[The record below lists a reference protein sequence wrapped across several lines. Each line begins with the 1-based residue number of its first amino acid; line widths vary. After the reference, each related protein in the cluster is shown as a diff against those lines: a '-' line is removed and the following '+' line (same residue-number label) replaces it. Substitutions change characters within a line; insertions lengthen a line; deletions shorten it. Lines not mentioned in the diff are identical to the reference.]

1 MAQQYK
7 IDKVQDLKKY
17 FEDNPNY
24 IFTDYRGLNVESI
37 TDIRKNLA
45 KSGAKYVVIKNNF
58 IDLIAK
64 ERGID
69 DLKDNTVGPTAVAF
83 VSEDGVPEVAKY
95 LVNFTKESTLKVKGG
110 WVDGSL
116 LDAKG
121 VEALSKLP
129 SKAQLIAMMMSTM
142 QAPIQN
148 LAAASNDVITRFVRT
163 LNAIAD
169 KKKEA

>member
-64 ERGID
+64 DKGIG

-83 VSEDGVPEVAKY
+83 TSADGVSEVAKY

-148 LAAASNDVITRFVRT
+148 FAAASNDVIARFVRV
-163 LNAIAD
+163 LNAIAE